1 MRLSGICFSTTLLN
15 CSLVCALLCI
25 SGCGRHSA
33 TGDDT
38 RKGPATVEQAAR
50 VLDLTTFPLM
60 DGAPANS
67 QRTVANLSYS
77 VASNVKTVFGFQKKK
92 LIEKGWKELPNT
104 SVTDQSAS
112 GMFARNGFIISVSAF
127 PSGESGKVL
136 VTLHNF
142 GNVNLAKLPVPRDS
156 KAVYVGDAT
165 AMYVTSAS
173 VESTAATM
181 SKLITAEGW
190 QPYGTAGDSSYF
202 KQNAIRLS
210 MTVSSA
216 PAQGGKTMVSFASEL
231 MSADLPAPEKAE
243 ELQYSDSTKELSFA
257 TTGDNNVVVDY
268 YKKALAPAGWQP
280 TLDNTVK
287 IDDND
292 TMIFRSPAKD
302 MLTLSMPPASDGK
315 IRVSLQ
321 HQSAAEIAELDR
333 QIKAMAPALRKEAQA
348 REAKEAAEFAE
359 AHKPFPKVAVTLPDG
374 ITDVEQ
380 TKDEIKFKVGNGK
393 AKAVAEAWRKEFRES
408 GWKENAAVVAAMAGS
423 IAFTKEKQSL
433 TISYTDTGMM
443 PAEIRLSAMGAELE
457 SSTR

>member
-1 MRLSGICFSTTLLN
+1 MRLSSVCFSTPLLN

-25 SGCGRHSA
+25 SGCGRPSA
-33 TGDDT
+33 TSET
-38 RKGPATVEQAAR
+38 IKGPATVEQAAR

-60 DGAPANS
+60 DGAPPNP
-67 QRTVANLSYS
+67 QRTVANLSYP
-77 VASNVKTVFGFQKKK
+77 VASNVKAVFGFQKKT

-127 PSGESGKVL
+127 PSGDSGKAL

-142 GNVNLAKLPVPRDS
+142 GNVNLAKLPVPRDN

-173 VESTAATM
+173 VESTAAAM
-181 SKLITAEGW
+181 SKLIMAEGW
-190 QPYGTAGDSSYF
+190 RPYGTAGDSSYF
-202 KQNAIRLS
+202 KQNAIRLTV
-210 MTVSSA
+210 TVSSA
-216 PAQGGKTMVSFASEL
+216 PAQGGKTMISFASEL

-257 TTGDNNVVVDY
+257 TTGDKKAVVDY
-268 YKKALAPAGWQP
+268 YKKALAQSGWQP
-280 TLDNTVK
+280 TLDDTVK

-315 IRVSLQ
+315 MRVSLQ

-333 QIKAMAPALRKEAQA
+333 QIKAMAPALKKEAQA
-348 REAKEAAEFAE
+348 REAREAAEFAE
-359 AHKPFPKVAVTLPDG
+359 AHKPFPKVAVTLPG
-374 ITDVEQ
+374 GVTDLEQ

-393 AKAVAEAWRKEFRES
+393 AKAVAEAWRKQFRES
-408 GWKENAAVVAAMAGS
+408 GWKENAAVVEAMAGS
-423 IAFTKEKQSL
+423 IALSKEKQSL

-443 PAEIRLSAMGAELE
+443 PAEIHLSAMGAELE